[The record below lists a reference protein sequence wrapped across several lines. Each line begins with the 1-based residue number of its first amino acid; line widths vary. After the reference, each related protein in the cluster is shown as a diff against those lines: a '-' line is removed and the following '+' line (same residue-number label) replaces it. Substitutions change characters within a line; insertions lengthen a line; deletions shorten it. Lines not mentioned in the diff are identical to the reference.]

1 MDCFVFSDETLHG
14 FCFGQMADIAAAVN
28 QFVRIDE
35 RHIAQRTLA
44 YAALC
49 PCVARVSE
57 YFARPG
63 SFDTHTHGGNPSA

>member
-1 MDCFVFSDETLHG
+1 MFSDETLHG

-63 SFDTHTHGGNPSA
+63 SFDTHTHTHGGNPSA